1 MRVCLLPLSSIP
13 VIVWIFFLP
22 AYFMLGKI
30 LEKVQRVSI
39 QIVAEI
45 RKKEKQYKTADLTF

>member
-13 VIVWIFFLP
+13 VIVWIFFFLP
-22 AYFMLGKI
+22 AYFMRGKI
-30 LEKVQRVSI
+30 LEKFQRVSI

-45 RKKEKQYKTADLTF
+45 KKKGRKAV

>member
-1 MRVCLLPLSSIP
+1 
-13 VIVWIFFLP
+13 
-22 AYFMLGKI
+22 MLGKI

-45 RKKEKQYKTADLTF
+45 RKKEKQYKMADLTF